1 MQMKCRLKNVNKEEE
16 RRGQMKL
23 FGYMMKWQQ

>member
-1 MQMKCRLKNVNKEEE
+1 MQMNCRLKNVNKEEE
-16 RRGQMKL
+16 RGQMKL